1 MIYEVTMT
9 DCIQPGI
16 YKHYK
21 GQKYRVY
28 EVATHSE
35 TQEQV
40 VVYRCLY
47 GKHDMWV
54 RPLSMFV
61 EMVEVNGVSMSRFAL
76 VQIDDERLD

>member
-1 MIYEVTMT
+1 MT
-9 DCIQPGI
+9 DFIQPGI
-16 YKHYK
+16 YEHYK

-35 TQEQV
+35 TQEKV

-61 EMVEVNGVSMSRFAL
+61 EAVEIDGVSVPRFVL
-76 VQIDDERLD
+76 IQHDDERLA